1 MALLTDFRRLAQQLQ
16 DRSCELRRNQAEL
29 RRSQG
34 ELEEK
39 ARMLAATSQR
49 KSEILASMSHEL
61 RTPLNSMLTLARLLA
76 ENPDGNLS
84 EPEVK
89 SASTIYRA
97 GTNLLQIINDVLD
110 LSKVAAGRMDVC
122 PGPVP
127 VARVVDDV
135 NAAFR
140 AMAVGKGLRFDVEVS
155 SEVPAELF
163 TDELRLQQILG
174 NLLSNAVKFTS
185 SGTVRLRISQAGPAA
200 AREPGPG
207 TPAVLA
213 FAVSDT
219 GIGIPADMLEA
230 VFEAFRQADGTTSR
244 GYGGTG
250 LGLAL
255 SRGIASLL
263 GGSICA
269 ESVLGNGSTFTLCLP
284 AVHPASA
291 ADVREQ
297 SGTGLA
303 PGLLRVTADAVDDA
317 AKLAERRA
325 GAAGRLLRGATV
337 LIVDDDV
344 KSVFV
349 LAQGLGRLGAQVR
362 YAENGRDA
370 IEQMQGDPRTSLVLM
385 DVTTPARYG
394 YQAISAIRAMPGRAR
409 LPIIAMTAGA
419 PPGDRDEPLLGQA
432 DDCVAKPVDLD
443 HLLDLI
449 CRRLGGSAVYRD

>member
-1 MALLTDFRRLAQQLQ
+1 
-16 DRSCELRRNQAEL
+16 
-29 RRSQG
+29 
-34 ELEEK
+34 
-39 ARMLAATSQR
+39 
-49 KSEILASMSHEL
+49 
-61 RTPLNSMLTLARLLA
+61 
-76 ENPDGNLS
+76 
-84 EPEVK
+84 
-89 SASTIYRA
+89 
-97 GTNLLQIINDVLD
+97 
-110 LSKVAAGRMDVC
+110 
-122 PGPVP
+122 
-127 VARVVDDV
+127 
-135 NAAFR
+135 
-140 AMAVGKGLRFDVEVS
+140 
-155 SEVPAELF
+155 
-163 TDELRLQQILG
+163 
-174 NLLSNAVKFTS
+174 
-185 SGTVRLRISQAGPAA
+185 
-200 AREPGPG
+200 
-207 TPAVLA
+207 
-213 FAVSDT
+213 
-219 GIGIPADMLEA
+219 
-230 VFEAFRQADGTTSR
+230 
-244 GYGGTG
+244 
-250 LGLAL
+250 
-255 SRGIASLL
+255 
-263 GGSICA
+263 
-269 ESVLGNGSTFTLCLP
+269 
-284 AVHPASA
+284 
-291 ADVREQ
+291 VREQ

-449 CRRLGGSAVYRD
+449 CLRLGGSAVYRD